1 MVEIGFTERLA
12 SKPCTGHHTIRVR
25 VSTQVLMLSSQL
37 YKALGD
43 RRSFLS
49 GAEFR
54 KIAFTLRSPWTRGV
68 LDLDFVQIAISAR
81 LAHGDLVAADQALES
96 DPSVLGV
103 RLILV
108 KQILLSCANVAD
120 LELISRGLYRE
131 HPEIG
136 ELITPYRRNFEFAK
150 YIRNIAVGHVNPALS
165 RKAIEWRP
173 ELNSVLATPKPGGDA
188 FLGFAILETAI
199 NTFVDGDSHRIFE
212 GDTDLG
218 YPPDLTRFLSF
229 LGNTAH
235 VGMAYC
241 EALAVAAVRRAELPE
256 FDANLSDL
264 AVRAG
269 KTDFKFIT
277 RKGESG

>member
-1 MVEIGFTERLA
+1 MVEIGLTERLA

-103 RLILV
+103 
-108 KQILLSCANVAD
+108 D
-120 LELISRGLYRE
+120 
-131 HPEIG
+131 
-136 ELITPYRRNFEFAK
+136 
-150 YIRNIAVGHVNPALS
+150 
-165 RKAIEWRP
+165 
-173 ELNSVLATPKPGGDA
+173 
-188 FLGFAILETAI
+188 
-199 NTFVDGDSHRIFE
+199 
-212 GDTDLG
+212 
-218 YPPDLTRFLSF
+218 
-229 LGNTAH
+229 
-235 VGMAYC
+235 
-241 EALAVAAVRRAELPE
+241 
-256 FDANLSDL
+256 
-264 AVRAG
+264 
-269 KTDFKFIT
+269 
-277 RKGESG
+277 